1 MHNIVIIG
9 SSEIVDSHIQVLK
22 KLNFNILAI
31 CSTNINSKNII
42 KLSSIYKIKN
52 VFIKTSYLFKFLE
65 DKNDFVFLLAPR
77 IEDTE
82 KILLQCFKFKKK
94 IFVEKPIS
102 TSYSFIKNLKNHKKY
117 IFVGYNRIF
126 YKNVTEVSSIL
137 RTKRNLFI
145 EASCSE
151 NSKKDILTNSCH
163 MISILLKLFG
173 DIKFSN
179 IIRKKNFII
188 ATGKTKKLNFIT
200 IKFNFQ
206 SSENFYLKI
215 IDKKKV
221 FLFKPIENLS
231 IYDGLKKV
239 KKKKLNFYE
248 PSVIKNI
255 NEFKIN
261 KFKPGFLQQA
271 IFFKKFILNKI
282 TIDNDVIFAYKVM
295 KICKNIYG
303 K

>member
-9 SSEIVDSHIQVLK
+9 SSEIVDGHIRVLK

-31 CSTNINSKNII
+31 CTTNINSKNII
-42 KLSSIYKIKN
+42 KLSRTHKIRN
-52 VFIKTSYLFKFLE
+52 VFTKINYLFEFL
-65 DKNDFVFLLAPR
+65 KNKNNFVFLLAPR
-77 IEDTE
+77 IKDTE
-82 KILLQCFKFKKK
+82 NILLKCLKFKKK
-94 IFVEKPIS
+94 IFIEKPIS
-102 TSYSFIKNLKNHKKY
+102 ISHSFIKNLKNHKKN

-126 YKNVTEVSSIL
+126 YKNVIEVSKML
-137 RTKRNLFI
+137 TTKKNLFI

-163 MISILLKLFG
+163 MISILLRLFG

-188 ATGKTKKLNFIT
+188 AIGKTKKLNFIT

-239 KKKKLNFYE
+239 KKNKLNFYE
-248 PSVIKNI
+248 PSLKKNI

-282 TIDNDVIFAYKVM
+282 IIDNDVIFAYKVM
-295 KICKNIYG
+295 KICKKIHG
-303 K
+303 

>member
-9 SSEIVDSHIQVLK
+9 SSEIVDSHIRVLK
-22 KLNFNILAI
+22 KLKFNILAI
-31 CSTNINSKNII
+31 CTTNINSKNII
-42 KLSSIYKIKN
+42 KLSRTHKIKN
-52 VFIKTSYLFKFLE
+52 VFTKINYLFEFL
-65 DKNDFVFLLAPR
+65 KNKNNFVFLLAPR
-77 IEDTE
+77 IKDTE
-82 KILLQCFKFKKK
+82 NILLKCLKFKKK
-94 IFVEKPIS
+94 IFIEKPIS
-102 TSYSFIKNLKNHKKY
+102 ISHSFIKNLKNHKKN

-126 YKNVTEVSSIL
+126 YKNVIEVSKML
-137 RTKRNLFI
+137 TTKKNLFI

-163 MISILLKLFG
+163 MISILLRLFG

-188 ATGKTKKLNFIT
+188 AIGKTKKLNFIT

-248 PSVIKNI
+248 PSLKKKI

-282 TIDNDVIFAYKVM
+282 IIDNDVIFAYKVM
-295 KICKNIYG
+295 KICKKIHG
-303 K
+303 

>member
-9 SSEIVDSHIQVLK
+9 SSEIVDSHIRVLK
-22 KLNFNILAI
+22 KLKFNILAI
-31 CSTNINSKNII
+31 CTTNINSKNII
-42 KLSSIYKIKN
+42 KLSRTHKIKN
-52 VFIKTSYLFKFLE
+52 VFTKISNLFEFLKDE
-65 DKNDFVFLLAPR
+65 NNFVFLLAPR
-77 IEDTE
+77 IKDTE
-82 KILLQCFKFKKK
+82 NILLKCLKFKKK
-94 IFVEKPIS
+94 IFIEKPIS
-102 TSYSFIKNLKNHKKY
+102 ISHSFIKNLKNHKKN

-126 YKNVTEVSSIL
+126 YKNVIEVSKML
-137 RTKRNLFI
+137 TTKKNLFI

-163 MISILLKLFG
+163 MISILLRLFG

-188 ATGKTKKLNFIT
+188 AIGKTKKLNFIT

-231 IYDGLKKV
+231 IYDGLIKV

-248 PSVIKNI
+248 PSLKKKI

-282 TIDNDVIFAYKVM
+282 IIDNDVIFAYKVM
-295 KICKNIYG
+295 KICKKIHG
-303 K
+303 